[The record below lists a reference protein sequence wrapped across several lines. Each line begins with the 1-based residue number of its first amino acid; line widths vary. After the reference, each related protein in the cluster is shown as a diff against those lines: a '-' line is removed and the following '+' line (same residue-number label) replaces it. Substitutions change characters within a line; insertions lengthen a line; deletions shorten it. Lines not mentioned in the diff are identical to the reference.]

1 MDKLPPA
8 PLKLNRYEQIRDDDH
23 FSVTTVASMCHVDR
37 STVNRWINS
46 GQMKAYM
53 VGGGWKIPGIELK
66 KQIRGSINIQPYLN
80 YPQEN
85 GKYTH
90 FGYLMYL
97 LIITKNNKA
106 DVVEECKKYG
116 LIGPDAGDL
125 AVLWD
130 RMLLLAS
137 KRIRKQLDNP
147 LATILTVQSE
157 DFQRWIDKLGILELF
172 NVNPWPCLNILQ
184 DHSDKRD
191 YIELLLWGQVSNQE
205 IVDFLQKRWSFSLT
219 DEQLNFYGRHFYNV
233 YNFSD
238 EDAER
243 YVRKIRGT
251 KDKIMNF
258 RLAWRNPSAAKALL
272 KVPHRVNFEELL
284 HSMAALAAM
293 NYTEYAVGGELKVPL
308 AQAQAQ
314 VIFHAHKQ
322 LLALE
327 KAKGEKTQVAE
338 QVAKAA
344 DPNASL
350 ITQPIV
356 EPATLDELDHA
367 GAEPAAESKAG

>member
-8 PLKLNRYEQIRDDDH
+8 PLKLARYEQIRDDDH
-23 FSVTTVASMCHVDR
+23 FSVTTVAAMCHVDR
-37 STVNRWINS
+37 STVNRWINT

-80 YPQEN
+80 YPQES

-97 LIITKNNKA
+97 LIITKNKKSE
-106 DVVEECKKYG
+106 VVDECKKYG

-125 AVLWD
+125 TVLWD
-130 RMLLLAS
+130 RMLLIAS

-147 LATILTVQSE
+147 LATILTIQSE

-172 NVNPWPCLNILQ
+172 STNPWPCLNILQ

-191 YIELLLWGQVSNQE
+191 YIELLLWGQVSNSE

-219 DEQLNFYGRHFYNV
+219 SEQLDFFGRHFFNV

-238 EDAER
+238 EDAEK

-251 KDKIMNF
+251 KDKVMNF
-258 RLAWRNPSAAKALL
+258 RLSWRNPSAAKALL
-272 KVPHRVNFEELL
+272 KVPHRVNFEELF

-327 KAKGEKTQVAE
+327 KAKGEKVSVAE
-338 QVAKAA
+338 QEAKAA

-350 ITQPIV
+350 ISQPIV
-356 EPATLDELDHA
+356 EPATLDELDN
-367 GAEPAAESKAG
+367 GEAETTSEAKAG